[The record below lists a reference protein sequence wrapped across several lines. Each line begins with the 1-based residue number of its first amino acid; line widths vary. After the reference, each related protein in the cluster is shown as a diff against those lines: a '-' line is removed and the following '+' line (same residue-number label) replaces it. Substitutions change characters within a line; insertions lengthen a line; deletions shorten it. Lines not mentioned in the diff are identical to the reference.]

1 MDAIKYLFLF
11 YYLQFKIVINRFLN
25 MNQNYQVLK
34 LLLLLINFIK
44 QRKNQTISYIC
55 IELLFVALSNMWN
68 NRDGFNFQQTNKQSS
83 SY

>member
-83 SY
+83 S

>member
-34 LLLLLINFIK
+34 LLFLLINFIK

-83 SY
+83 S